1 MNTGI
6 VSTEFETLAAEALTA
21 LLGRVS
27 AIKLR
32 DLERV
37 SPPRARFTAILAHI
51 EVFGHS
57 HTLACEVDPFGEPE
71 QLRAML
77 RELQVDSAPL
87 NSNTTPVLIA
97 PYLSPEAQAIC
108 KQSHVGF
115 LDLEGNARL
124 SVDEVFIGMHSHPR
138 GAASQP
144 SATLHTSP
152 AGSAISSNFRRGL
165 PNYFR
170 KHAEAA
176 LPA

>member
-1 MNTGI
+1 MNTVT
-6 VSTEFETLAAEALTA
+6 VSTEFETRATEALKA

-32 DLERV
+32 ELQCG
-37 SPPRARFTAILAHI
+37 SQPRSRFTAILAHI

-57 HTLACEVDPFGEPE
+57 HILACEVDPYAEPDR
-71 QLRAML
+71 LRSML
-77 RELQVDSAPL
+77 RELQVDSASL
-87 NSNTTPVLIA
+87 NSDTTPVLIA

-124 SVDEVFIGMHSHPR
+124 SVDEVFIGMHSLPR
-138 GAASQP
+138 SATSQP
-144 SATLHTSP
+144 SAALHTSP
-152 AGSAISSNFRRGL
+152 AGSAISSNFRKGL

-176 LPA
+176 FPA